1 MYTFICTRTIIE
13 SWLQGARCAHESGS
27 NINTTRRRTWRS
39 TAVPTSSATVVL
51 LCFSS
56 HLEMY
61 TSNIQ
66 TPGFLSFLFKSKK
79 WETGIAWGSFNFA
92 QWTDF
97 ISVLPA
103 QGRIL
108 YDSKKRAGKG
118 RGCVTP
124 TPDVPFER
132 LHSCQIWITPWN
144 LKSLTVLNLYDSY
157 WFPSILFS

>member
-1 MYTFICTRTIIE
+1 MRTVLVNLDLILIQPAGGPEEALLFPHPQPLWCCSASHLTWKCTR
-13 SWLQGARCAHESGS
+13 
-27 NINTTRRRTWRS
+27 
-39 TAVPTSSATVVL
+39 
-51 LCFSS
+51 
-56 HLEMY
+56 
-61 TSNIQ
+61 Q
-66 TPGFLSFLFKSKK
+66 TFKHQASFPSYSRAKMGN
-79 WETGIAWGSFNFA
+79 GIAWGSFNFA

-108 YDSKKRAGKG
+108 DDSQKRAGKG

-144 LKSLTVLNLYDSY
+144 LKSLTVLNLYNSY